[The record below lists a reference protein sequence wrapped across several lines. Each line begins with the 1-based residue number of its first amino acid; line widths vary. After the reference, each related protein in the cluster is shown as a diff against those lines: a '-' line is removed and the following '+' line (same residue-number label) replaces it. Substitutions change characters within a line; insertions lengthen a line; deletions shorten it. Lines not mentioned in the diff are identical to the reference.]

1 MVQAKQ
7 HRYWNKSLRSVT
19 IGLFILLVI
28 SNSNANEQPKICSEI
43 HRLLILNQQN
53 RAPKDFVV
61 EFLSHEGGE
70 DIYPKLDIDGDGVD
84 DSVVRGCGAGID
96 GLCSLYVK
104 LSTGEQFELEDE
116 ERFFLVKK
124 KPFIYLVVGETS
136 EKENIKEGKRRIYQ
150 LIKQEVKLICP
161 HI

>member
-1 MVQAKQ
+1 MIKAKQ
-7 HRYWNKSLRSVT
+7 HKYWNTRIRLVIIS
-19 IGLFILLVI
+19 LFIFLAL
-28 SNSNANEQPKICSEI
+28 SNSNANEQPQICSEI

-61 EFLSHEGGE
+61 EFLEHEGGE

-150 LIKQEVKLICP
+150 LIKQKVKLICP